1 MGGKKSIFMYLC
13 FPEKNFERK
22 LLTVGIWVTWGV
34 WYCRENWADKEW
46 RKEVF
51 KRYSLYILD
60 FNFLNS
66 LPLQQY
72 FI

>member
-1 MGGKKSIFMYLC
+1 MKNKGTEESMEHTTNGGEKSIFTYLC

-22 LLTVGIWVTWGV
+22 LLTVGISVTWGM

-51 KRYSLYILD
+51 K
-60 FNFLNS
+60 
-66 LPLQQY
+66 
-72 FI
+72 